1 MDIKSLVK
9 IPNAWVIEFDDV
21 GWDDGRDLRLWK
33 KASRSG
39 LPRYHA
45 LEDYQLLHE
54 IGKAAGMTV
63 NVALCLGD
71 WDKDNFLRGEVGITH
86 NPYEWDRASEIDVE
100 KFSKYRDVMENSPY
114 VDYSVHGLLHGSYD
128 AEGNLI
134 HEKEYFDK
142 IERDGKP
149 YLVLRSEE
157 DFNRRLDIFFKIYDS
172 WGFKKP
178 IKVFISPCGLGFAT
192 HEELSR
198 IAGELYKR
206 GIRYWTNGGFY
217 FEESMKVINGVACVK
232 KTHPVRDGVHSL
244 PPWDAY
250 DVDPTNFGDYDETNN
265 DGCVYGMHWTNLVR
279 FDPVRDFEQVELWA
293 NYIKRQSEI
302 FGLVNAQNI
311 VESINQHFYY
321 RMAKMTVDENVITID
336 LSEVMKNKLDCHN
349 NVMMIS
355 FKKEIAPKS
364 CEGGEIELYQEKA
377 DFVTYKIKHNAD
389 VVKITV

>member
-54 IGKAAGMTV
+54 IGKAAGMTI

-86 NPYEWDRASEIDVE
+86 NPYEWDRASEIDLE
-100 KFSKYRDVMENSPY
+100 KFTKYRDTLENSPY
-114 VDYSVHGLLHGSYD
+114 VNYSIHGLLHGSYD
-128 AEGNLI
+128 AEGKLI

-142 IERDGKP
+142 IERDGNP

-178 IKVFISPCGLGFAT
+178 INVFISPCGLGFAT
-192 HEELSR
+192 HEELCR

-232 KTHPVRDGVHSL
+232 KSSPVNNGVHFL

-250 DVDPTNFGDYDETNN
+250 DVDPTGYGDYTETNN
-265 DGCVYGMHWTNLVR
+265 GGCVFGMHWTNLVR
-279 FDPVRDFEQVELWA
+279 FNPARDFEQVELWA
-293 NYIKRQSEI
+293 NYIKRQAEI

-311 VESINQHFYY
+311 NEAINQHFYY
-321 RMAKMTVDENVITID
+321 TMANMSVDGNVISID
-336 LSEVMKNKLDCHN
+336 LSEVSKNKLDCHN
-349 NVMMIS
+349 DVMMIS
-355 FKKEIAPKS
+355 FKKEISPKF
-364 CEGGEIELYQEKA
+364 CEGGEIELYQEKS
-377 DFVTYKIKHNAD
+377 DFVTYKIKHTAD
-389 VVKITV
+389 LVKITV